1 MTKPARILVV
11 NGPNLNVLGT
21 RNPEVYGAETLADV
35 EARVRRRAEALG
47 VKVAF
52 VQSNHEGELVD
63 AIQAARDGADGILIN
78 PAAYSHTS
86 VAIRDALEFAELPV
100 FEVHLSNIHRREEFR
115 HHSYVSAVADAVLAG
130 AGPLGYELGL
140 EWLAARIA
148 GR

>member
-1 MTKPARILVV
+1 MTQPARILVV

-21 RNPEVYGAETLADV
+21 RNPEVYGAETLADL

-47 VKVAF
+47 VEVEF

-63 AIQAARDGADGILIN
+63 AIQRARGEADGILIN

-86 VAIRDALEFAELPV
+86 VAIRDALEYAELPV

-115 HHSYVSAVADAVLAG
+115 YRSFVSGVADAVLAG
-130 AGPLGYELGL
+130 AGPLGYELGV
-140 EWLAARIA
+140 EWLAERIA
-148 GR
+148 AR